1 MNTKIVARM
10 NCSVKNNVEIH
21 AESVEC
27 LIEQLRII
35 ARNLKE
41 TVVCFH
47 NGKMII
53 VKGADY

>member
-1 MNTKIVARM
+1 M